1 MVDFYG
7 KRRKIYDRP
16 MDPMGFIQF
25 QCIDALLTPR
35 KYAVHDAPSI
45 LQEMVPFTVPH
56 HLLNMNSG
64 YPAATCHRFLRAP
77 PSVDAQIRDATTWA
91 KSSIFM
97 GI

>member
-35 KYAVHDAPSI
+35 KYAVHDVHDAPSI

-56 HLLNMNSG
+56 HFFKMNLRVRSCRLPPVFWRF
-64 YPAATCHRFLRAP
+64 PA
-77 PSVDAQIRDATTWA
+77 PSVDA
-91 KSSIFM
+91 
-97 GI
+97 